1 MTGLFGDRAVAEQG
15 FKLTGPFVAAMQG
28 HFQIVL
34 NNDHCPLFQK
44 DLSWF
49 QRLMYCSGV
58 WAYIVGAIT
67 TPMFIVIP
75 LVSHQCL
82 SSLWPVTS
90 VYRASVVVVQYSTHH
105 DVSTFIGAVVHAV
118 CQVHRQ
124 LRSRTQPPCCKP
136 KAAE

>member
-1 MTGLFGDRAVAEQG
+1 MILA
-15 FKLTGPFVAAMQG
+15 LSLQG

-67 TPMFIVIP
+67 TPMFIIIP
-75 LVSHQCL
+75 LVRPLQTLWTLISARLLCKLVMPAVLH
-82 SSLWPVTS
+82 SSGMLVIP
-90 VYRASVVVVQYSTHH
+90 
-105 DVSTFIGAVVHAV
+105 F
-118 CQVHRQ
+118 
-124 LRSRTQPPCCKP
+124 
-136 KAAE
+136 

>member
-1 MTGLFGDRAVAEQG
+1 MGCIYQPLRRTLDTLADQSACIP
-15 FKLTGPFVAAMQG
+15 LQG

-67 TPMFIVIP
+67 TPMFIIIP
-75 LVSHQCL
+75 LVSATGRPHI
-82 SSLWPVTS
+82 
-90 VYRASVVVVQYSTHH
+90 R
-105 DVSTFIGAVVHAV
+105 V
-118 CQVHRQ
+118 C
-124 LRSRTQPPCCKP
+124 SRP
-136 KAAE
+136 

>member
-1 MTGLFGDRAVAEQG
+1 MTEVAD
-15 FKLTGPFVAAMQG
+15 LSVCVALQG

-67 TPMFIVIP
+67 TPMFIIIP
-75 LVSHQCL
+75 LVSPT
-82 SSLWPVTS
+82 SL
-90 VYRASVVVVQYSTHH
+90 
-105 DVSTFIGAVVHAV
+105 STFQYLSVHAP
-118 CQVHRQ
+118 R
-124 LRSRTQPPCCKP
+124 
-136 KAAE
+136 

>member
-1 MTGLFGDRAVAEQG
+1 MQCACV
-15 FKLTGPFVAAMQG
+15 QG

-67 TPMFIVIP
+67 TPMFIIIP
-75 LVSHQCL
+75 LVC
-82 SSLWPVTS
+82 PTS
-90 VYRASVVVVQYSTHH
+90 VSWLHAHDLLSVN
-105 DVSTFIGAVVHAV
+105 AV
-118 CQVHRQ
+118 
-124 LRSRTQPPCCKP
+124 
-136 KAAE
+136 

>member
-1 MTGLFGDRAVAEQG
+1 
-15 FKLTGPFVAAMQG
+15 MQG

-75 LVSHQCL
+75 LVR
-82 SSLWPVTS
+82 TS
-90 VYRASVVVVQYSTHH
+90 A
-105 DVSTFIGAVVHAV
+105 
-118 CQVHRQ
+118 
-124 LRSRTQPPCCKP
+124 
-136 KAAE
+136 

>member
-1 MTGLFGDRAVAEQG
+1 MFRVNLLIVSTCSLPLLCALVAKFTSTGLEAHLDQNSLYC
-15 FKLTGPFVAAMQG
+15 FKQSDCSAAWIMLTSPEHVCCLQG

-67 TPMFIVIP
+67 TPMFIIIP
-75 LVSHQCL
+75 LVS
-82 SSLWPVTS
+82 
-90 VYRASVVVVQYSTHH
+90 
-105 DVSTFIGAVVHAV
+105 FIA
-118 CQVHRQ
+118 
-124 LRSRTQPPCCKP
+124 RTDPNMT
-136 KAAE
+136 

>member
-1 MTGLFGDRAVAEQG
+1 MCNVC
-15 FKLTGPFVAAMQG
+15 VQG

-67 TPMFIVIP
+67 TPMFIIIP
-75 LVSHQCL
+75 LVCF
-82 SSLWPVTS
+82 TS
-90 VYRASVVVVQYSTHH
+90 FPDCMSVVSLSVKA
-105 DVSTFIGAVVHAV
+105 VSLVHLLCTA
-118 CQVHRQ
+118 
-124 LRSRTQPPCCKP
+124 
-136 KAAE
+136 

>member
-1 MTGLFGDRAVAEQG
+1 MCNVC
-15 FKLTGPFVAAMQG
+15 VQG

-67 TPMFIVIP
+67 TPMFIIIP
-75 LVSHQCL
+75 LVCL
-82 SSLWPVTS
+82 TS
-90 VYRASVVVVQYSTHH
+90 FPDCMSVVSLSVKA
-105 DVSTFIGAVVHAV
+105 VSLVHLLCTV
-118 CQVHRQ
+118 
-124 LRSRTQPPCCKP
+124 
-136 KAAE
+136 

>member
-1 MTGLFGDRAVAEQG
+1 MWNVH
-15 FKLTGPFVAAMQG
+15 VQG

-67 TPMFIVIP
+67 TPMFIIIP
-75 LVSHQCL
+75 LVRLTCPDCMALTSF
-82 SSLWPVTS
+82 SDKAVSLVELLFIEQQRVRVSLLCGQLVDMAQSLQDLVT
-90 VYRASVVVVQYSTHH
+90 A
-105 DVSTFIGAVVHAV
+105 
-118 CQVHRQ
+118 
-124 LRSRTQPPCCKP
+124 LLLPL
-136 KAAE
+136 